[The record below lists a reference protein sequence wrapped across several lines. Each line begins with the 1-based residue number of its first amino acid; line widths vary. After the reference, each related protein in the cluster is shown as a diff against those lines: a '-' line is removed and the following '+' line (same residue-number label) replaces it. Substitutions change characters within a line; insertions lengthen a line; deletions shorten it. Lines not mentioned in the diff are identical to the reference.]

1 MNASEPAGYAP
12 SWYTATMRAAPER
25 GPLTFDLDV
34 EVCVIGGGLAGLT
47 AAREIARRGWSVAV
61 LEAQRLA
68 WNASGRNDG
77 FVLPGF
83 AESMHRVV
91 GRVGIDHAKA
101 LWTLSQAGLDYVRT
115 TIRETG
121 MPGIDPVPGWLKVSK
136 TDNTDDAL
144 ADFELIGEQLET
156 EIEGW
161 PTERVRDVLKTNHY
175 FHALHLPGAF
185 HIHPLNYA
193 LGLATA
199 AEAAGVRIFENTPAL
214 SIDAEGVRKR
224 IATPQARVRASQI
237 VLACNVHL
245 GALMP
250 RIAGTLIPI
259 WSYVVV
265 TAPFGRRLA
274 EAITYRGAVTDT
286 DLANHHYRVVGG
298 DRLLFSGRSTTWD
311 SDPRSY
317 GPRLKADI
325 EQLYP
330 QLAGVEIEHVW
341 SGVLGNALHRMPQ
354 IGELSP
360 GLWIASGFGGHGINT
375 TAMAGRIISQAIVD
389 GDDTWRLFSPY
400 EFVWAGGRLGRV
412 AMQGYY
418 WWFNARERFAARQAR
433 QREEEVRRARQRAAL
448 RAPEERTEAEIGAAV
463 PADQLPAEPD
473 LVDLPA
479 DPFSAHEPVTVAPP
493 LRRRAGDPADD
504 LPDDDAGQRGY
515 AENAGYD
522 QRPQPHSAVRDV
534 SYAEEEQDEPQPE
547 DQPGRAR
554 TDRTIWRLR

>member
-1 MNASEPAGYAP
+1 VNASEPAAYAP

-61 LEAQRLA
+61 LEAKRIA

-83 AESMHRVV
+83 AESMARVV
-91 GRVGIDHAKA
+91 SRVGIDHAKA
-101 LWTLSQAGLDYVRT
+101 LWALSQAGLDYVRT
-115 TIRETG
+115 TIRDTG

-136 TDNTDDAL
+136 TDNTADAL
-144 ADFELIGEQLET
+144 ADLELIGQELET

-161 PTERVRDVLKTNHY
+161 PAERVRDVLKTNHY
-175 FHALHLPGAF
+175 FHALHLPHAF

-199 AEAAGVRIFENTPAL
+199 AEAASVRIFENTPAL

-259 WSYVVV
+259 WSYVVA
-265 TAPFGRRLA
+265 TAPLGRRLA

-298 DRLLFSGRSTTWD
+298 DRLLFSGRSTTWE

-317 GPRLKADI
+317 GPKLKADI
-325 EQLYP
+325 EELYP

-400 EFVWAGGRLGRV
+400 EFVWAGGRLGRA

-448 RAPEERTEAEIGAAV
+448 RAPEERAEAEIGAAV
-463 PADQLPAEPD
+463 PADQLPAEPG

-479 DPFSAHEPVTVAPP
+479 DPFSAHEPVPVAPP
-493 LRRRAGDPADD
+493 RRRRSETADD
-504 LPDDDAGQRGY
+504 RADDDADQRGY
-515 AENAGYD
+515 AEDAGYD
-522 QRPQPHSAVRDV
+522 QPPQPHSAVADV
-534 SYAEEEQDEPQPE
+534 SYAEEQLDEPQP
-547 DQPGRAR
+547 DAQPGRAR